1 MNLGFTDEQI
11 SEGRRLL
18 KRLLPE
24 LRREISLASVEGA
37 LQPTSR
43 IGQSMMMRVRA
54 ENLDALVIRRS
65 AGGWHADVVLTGMPV
80 GVSNVMGTPE
90 AAPLPDR
97 DAALA
102 AGTQILRQ
110 LCRLSM
116 ENELAVRDMPERDI
130 RPFDLHGYT
139 FEIPGEMV
147 DRIGEV
153 WEAVGP
159 ALVPDAA
166 TARAQLTGNLVRLM
180 GGTGSIRTSSPPFR
194 GRRRP
199 ASASA
204 WPPCSCF
211 ESSDTRTGRP
221 PSLLRRDR
229 PREPGPF

>member
-1 MNLGFTDEQI
+1 MNIGFTDEQI

-24 LRREISLASVEGA
+24 IRRDISLSNGEGA
-37 LQPTSR
+37 LQPTSL
-43 IGQSMMMRVRA
+43 IGQSMMGRVRA
-54 ENLDALVIRRS
+54 DNLDALVIRRS

-102 AGTQILRQ
+102 AGTRILRQ

-116 ENELAVRDMPERDI
+116 ENEIAVRDMPERDI
-130 RPFDLHGYT
+130 RPFELHGYT

-159 ALVPDAA
+159 ALVPDGA

-180 GGTGSIRTSSPPFR
+180 GGDRFDPDLFAALPGEEKTRLGINMATLLLFR
-194 GRRRP
+194 EFRHP
-199 ASASA
+199 
-204 WPPCSCF
+204 
-211 ESSDTRTGRP
+211 
-221 PSLLRRDR
+221 DR
-229 PREPGPF
+229 PVAEPVEEDPSP

>member
-80 GVSNVMGTPE
+80 GVSNVMGTPK

-102 AGTQILRQ
+102 AGMQILRQ

-130 RPFDLHGYT
+130 RPFELHGYT

-153 WEAVGP
+153 WEAVGT

-180 GGTGSIRTSSPPFR
+180 GGDRFDPDLFAALPGEEKTRLGISMATLLLFR
-194 GRRRP
+194 EFRHPDRP
-199 ASASA
+199 AAE
-204 WPPCSCF
+204 PV
-211 ESSDTRTGRP
+211 EEG
-221 PSLLRRDR
+221 PS
-229 PREPGPF
+229 P

>member
-65 AGGWHADVVLTGMPV
+65 VGGWHADVVLTGMPV

-102 AGTQILRQ
+102 AGTRILRQ

-130 RPFDLHGYT
+130 RPFELHGYT

-153 WEAVGP
+153 WAAVGP

-166 TARAQLTGNLVRLM
+166 IARAQLRANLVRLM
-180 GGTGSIRTSSPPFR
+180 GGDRFDPDLFAALPGEEKTRLGISMATLLLFR
-194 GRRRP
+194 EFRHPDRP
-199 ASASA
+199 AAEPVA
-204 WPPCSCF
+204 
-211 ESSDTRTGRP
+211 EG
-221 PSLLRRDR
+221 PS
-229 PREPGPF
+229 P